1 MFVIYGWRNNISF
14 NLGMAEKRKCGACSE
29 SGDWVLFKISDY
41 FTLFFIPI
49 FPIYKEYEMVCPFCQ
64 NKINIERRDVK
75 SYKSLVRIN
84 SKYAK
89 KRISITERDIL
100 INKINKEISQR
111 NDEIRAK
118 IVQESSKWQSKVQNK
133 TDEELLDII
142 DTELEYNPAFI
153 EAARSELN
161 KRRA

>member
-1 MFVIYGWRNNISF
+1 
-14 NLGMAEKRKCGACSE
+14 
-29 SGDWVLFKISDY
+29 
-41 FTLFFIPI
+41 
-49 FPIYKEYEMVCPFCQ
+49 MVCPFCQ

-75 SYKSLVRIN
+75 SYKSLVRIH